1 MRSGYTLNGRYRI
14 IRALGEGGMAN
25 VYLAHD
31 LILDRDV
38 SVKLLRLDLRD
49 DPSTIR
55 RFQREALAA
64 TELVHQNIV
73 QVYDVGEE
81 NGMQY
86 LVMEYVEGTDLKAYI
101 KDHFPI
107 AYQEVIQIMEQILG
121 AVQTAHEHN
130 IIHRDLK
137 PQNILIDQNRVAK
150 ITDFGI
156 AVALSEHS
164 LTQTNTVL
172 GSVHY
177 LSPEQARGG
186 MATKQSDIYSLGI
199 ILYEMLTGTVPFEG
213 ETAVSIALKHFQSE
227 IPSVREIDPRIPQ
240 ALENV
245 VLKATSK
252 RPEDRYTDAASM
264 AEDLKTSLSPKRAGE
279 LKFTPTSG
287 DDGETKVLPL
297 SGALSS
303 ALPLSET
310 TPAKAETEPQEKV
323 DKASATP
330 KKGRKKTRHPR
341 RRKFLMAGL
350 VIVLLIAGIIIGMAL
365 FRPHMT
371 SVPDVIGK
379 KETAAKTE
387 LVAAHLTAGTV
398 HKTASSK
405 VKVGR
410 VVRTE
415 PRSGTQLKQESEVD
429 LWISTGPKRYKL
441 ADYQGDSYAST
452 AAKLQA
458 IGFTVHRESVHST
471 SVPAGKIMQQSIEAG
486 QSVVPT
492 DTDVTFT
499 VSTGSETVTLADLTN
514 KTKAQAQSYASNHN
528 LNLAFQYAYSSDVE
542 KGRVIRQSPGEGAVV
557 HEGDE
562 VTLTLSR
569 GAESESSSS
578 VDQFSVSVKIPFE
591 DSSADNSST
600 DAADDDSDSSSSSS
614 SVSNLVQI
622 YLRDQDHSLSTI
634 YKQMTITADTTV
646 TLPFTVA
653 SGKSGA
659 YKVVRDG
666 HVIASD
672 NHVTK
677 N

>member
-252 RPEDRYTDAASM
+252 RPEDRYADAASM

-310 TPAKAETEPQEKV
+310 PPAKADAEPQEKA

-350 VIVLLIAGIIIGMAL
+350 VVVLLIAGIIIGMAL

-371 SVPDVIGK
+371 SVPDVVGQK
-379 KETAAKTE
+379 KAAAETE
-387 LVAAHLTAGTV
+387 LVSAHLTAGTI

-429 LWISTGPKRYKL
+429 LWVSTGPKRYKL

-471 SVPAGKIMQQSIEAG
+471 SVPAGKIIQQSVEAG

-578 VDQFSVSVKIPFE
+578 VDQFSVSVKIPF
-591 DSSADNSST
+591 DDSST
-600 DAADDDSDSSSSSS
+600 DSSSTEEADDDSDSSSSSS
-614 SVSNLVQI
+614 SASNLVQI

>member
-31 LILDRDV
+31 LILNRDV

-303 ALPLSET
+303 ALPPSET
-310 TPAKAETEPQEKV
+310 TPAKADTEPQEKA

-341 RRKFLMAGL
+341 RRKSELAGRL
-350 VIVLLIAGIIIGMAL
+350 GL
-365 FRPHMT
+365 
-371 SVPDVIGK
+371 
-379 KETAAKTE
+379 
-387 LVAAHLTAGTV
+387 
-398 HKTASSK
+398 
-405 VKVGR
+405 
-410 VVRTE
+410 
-415 PRSGTQLKQESEVD
+415 
-429 LWISTGPKRYKL
+429 
-441 ADYQGDSYAST
+441 
-452 AAKLQA
+452 
-458 IGFTVHRESVHST
+458 
-471 SVPAGKIMQQSIEAG
+471 
-486 QSVVPT
+486 
-492 DTDVTFT
+492 
-499 VSTGSETVTLADLTN
+499 
-514 KTKAQAQSYASNHN
+514 
-528 LNLAFQYAYSSDVE
+528 
-542 KGRVIRQSPGEGAVV
+542 
-557 HEGDE
+557 
-562 VTLTLSR
+562 
-569 GAESESSSS
+569 
-578 VDQFSVSVKIPFE
+578 
-591 DSSADNSST
+591 
-600 DAADDDSDSSSSSS
+600 
-614 SVSNLVQI
+614 
-622 YLRDQDHSLSTI
+622 
-634 YKQMTITADTTV
+634 
-646 TLPFTVA
+646 
-653 SGKSGA
+653 
-659 YKVVRDG
+659 
-666 HVIASD
+666 
-672 NHVTK
+672 
-677 N
+677 